1 MRRILVT
8 GASGWIGRQVCAVL
22 VHHGHGVIAADLV
35 ESSGPWTSFQCLD
48 ITKPLDSFAPALTVD
63 AVIHCA
69 GYAHRPHET
78 PAEQKLFYA
87 VNRDGT
93 QHVLD
98 WCEQN
103 DINRFLYV
111 SSIAFYDFQ
120 PSRKAPADKGNGAR
134 SAVGRDRRARR
145 ECSAALE
152 SIPKNGV
159 TEDDPILLPTH
170 YAKSKYEGEQLVA
183 ASSLDWRVVRL
194 ATVFGEG
201 DHANFARMANA
212 MKKRIFP
219 IPGKG
224 TARKSVI
231 PVSLAAE
238 LIAQFTL
245 MDSPPHQ
252 LINLGLPKA
261 PSLREIVDGYHDVC
275 GFPRSPALP
284 MPLARTLGLFGDLA
298 GKILG
303 KFPFTTDTLG
313 KLTTSTEVSV
323 DRMLECF
330 PNRKFGSFED
340 YLAECQ
346 DWYRSL

>member
-1 MRRILVT
+1 MRQVLVT
-8 GASGWIGRQVCAVL
+8 GASGWIGRQVCAFL
-22 VHHGHGVIAADLV
+22 IRQGHAVIAADLV
-35 ESSGPWTSFQCLD
+35 ESSGPWTSFECLD
-48 ITKPLDSFAPALTVD
+48 ITKPLDSFAPSLTVD

-69 GYAHRPHET
+69 GYAHHPRET
-78 PAEQKLFYA
+78 SAEEKLFYA
-87 VNRDGT
+87 VNRTGT

-98 WCEQN
+98 WCKQN

-134 SAVGRDRRARR
+134 SAVGADRRALRA
-145 ECSAALE
+145 CISALE
-152 SIPKNGV
+152 SIPMNGI
-159 TEDDPILLPTH
+159 TEDAPILLPTH

-201 DHANFARMANA
+201 DRANFARMASA

-238 LIAQFTL
+238 LIAQFGL
-245 MDSPPHQ
+245 MDNPPHR

-261 PSLREIVDGYHDVC
+261 PNLREIADAYHEVC
-275 GFPRSPALP
+275 GLP
-284 MPLARTLGLFGDLA
+284 QCPSIPVPFAKGLGICGDLTE
-298 GKILG
+298 KLLG
-303 KFPFTTDTLG
+303 KFPFTTNTLR
-313 KLTTSTEVSV
+313 KLTTTTEVSV
-323 DRMLECF
+323 ERMLECF
-330 PNRKFGSFED
+330 PSKVFDSFEN
-340 YLAECQ
+340 YLAECR
-346 DWYRSL
+346 DWYRSV